1 MNKLFK
7 FFLTSAAISAA
18 LVGVVSCQKDFA
30 PDIESL
36 NKKVAELTQ
45 KLNDLQAGI
54 ASGEIVTNVTTTAG
68 GITVTTNKGTYNIT
82 NGKDGKDGTNGK
94 DGVDGKDGKDGKD
107 GANGKDGSVVT
118 IGENGNWF
126 IDGVDTGLAAA
137 GKDGKDGKDGVDGK
151 DGANGKDGVD
161 GKDGKDGV
169 DGKDGKDGKDGE
181 NGKDGKDGKDG
192 QNGEYY
198 VPNTETGFFTK
209 YTWDATKGEYV
220 ATPTEISFLKPGAIT
235 AVWDTVNN
243 QLIFSG
249 VEGKEGPVVISLL
262 AEVKSLVFMPNT
274 YIDGVEALVF
284 DNFHY
289 FPEVIKNL
297 TKDSAREYAVIDTV
311 KWLNPKTKKE
321 EWIKVDS
328 VDVQPAILAQY
339 HVNPTNADLSFLKE
353 GSSDFLSFVVVP
365 NANKIETKAKASE
378 DFAVTPIFK
387 SFENG
392 VLTVEVN
399 VVGTPADDEYLSVMA
414 LNIEKASGEFV
425 TSDYAMLQKNE
436 LDDLVIAF
444 KNSWA
449 KDNLAT
455 AGEAK
460 DAHLRR
466 ALKDEDFGWDFG
478 ISEIDDEAYIDDSEV
493 WTKDELDF
501 AEAQAVCD
509 ISVKYDSSIDLKTI
523 VAAHTLKATPND
535 KDKELTAADLERLGL
550 TFAFEVVKNYRI
562 GTKIDPSLTD
572 QADFVTLEDGVFTPK
587 VFSTAGVAAVGRTP
601 IIRVALKHGDDVV
614 SYAYLKV
621 FISNREDAD
630 FDAEYDF
637 DDTFGFACGTA
648 DSLLTTVQ
656 YMNEKVYNEVGLP
669 ALKFHALY
677 NLFDNAYMGPQIPNP
692 KKPSEM
698 IDPWV
703 NVGTV
708 EDIVNSESQGT
719 HILKWKISAED
730 AWKYAGKEIEHYVA
744 YYNNSEHAVK
754 AIIRL
759 VAKVDGI
766 QKEYNVLPAD
776 YISNFWNAE
785 KTATRYNV
793 AVPSSDKD
801 EDSTH
806 CVFVNEINYS
816 FETWRSDDEAVEKN
830 PDLEGLI
837 KLAPYVTRVDY
848 FFCNNGP
855 KVDGENTPHDLV
867 APKID
872 GKDVVFEI
880 VDDTVLTAQFAK
892 AAAWDTIAVINN
904 HPESLLNTITLNKK
918 SSLAK
923 ALLNT
928 KQLYVNIGAKG
939 YVCGDENKAVKISFN
954 GQDHFRADYVRPIN
968 ISDIARDNYIDGVS
982 YGEKGSYIRIED
994 LISPSDWRSELDSK
1008 KWIAG
1013 AEYGKNR
1020 QFSNYPNF
1028 WGYYGPFEV
1037 DVDLANVKCDLN
1049 GRIAAKPAYLQIDRK
1064 TYEDMADIITDKE
1077 VYKKL
1082 AKSNFGYITYK
1093 NNGQVISTA
1102 FNLFMNVTV
1111 KYGWGYIEVKDV
1123 KVPVSTTIEE

>member
-7 FFLTSAAISAA
+7 LFLTSAAISAA
-18 LVGVVSCQKDFA
+18 LVGAVSCQKDFA

-45 KLNDLQAGI
+45 KLTDLQTKIDAG
-54 ASGEIVTNVTTTAG
+54 EVVTNVTTTAG
-68 GITVTTNKGTYNIT
+68 GITVTTNKGTYNIV
-82 NGKDGKDGTNGK
+82 NGKDGKDGTNGTN
-94 DGVDGKDGKDGKD
+94 GTNGKDGKDGKD
-107 GANGKDGSVVT
+107 GSVVT
-118 IGENGNWF
+118 IGDNGNWF
-126 IDGVDTGLAAA
+126 IDGKDTGLAAA
-137 GKDGKDGKDGVDGK
+137 GK
-151 DGANGKDGVD
+151 N
-161 GKDGKDGV
+161 
-169 DGKDGKDGKDGE
+169 GE

-192 QNGEYY
+192 QNGVYY
-198 VPNTETGFFTK
+198 VPNPETGCFDK
-209 YTWDATKGEYV
+209 YTWDAEKGEYV
-220 ATPTEISFLKPGAIT
+220 KEATTISFVAPGAIT
-235 AVWDTVNN
+235 AVWDKENN
-243 QLIFSG
+243 QLVFKGI
-249 VEGKEGPVVISLL
+249 EGKDPYTISLL

-297 TKDSAREYAVIDTV
+297 TKDSEREYAVIDTV

-321 EWIKVDS
+321 EWVKVDS

-378 DFAVTPIFK
+378 DFAVTPVFK

-449 KDNLAT
+449 KENLAT
-455 AGEAK
+455 TGEAK

-466 ALKDEDFGWDFG
+466 ALKDDDLDWDFG
-478 ISEIDDEAYIDDSEV
+478 ISEKDDEAYIKDFEA
-493 WTKDELDF
+493 WTVGEMTLE
-501 AEAQAVCD
+501 EAQKTCD
-509 ISVKYDSSIDLKTI
+509 VSVKFDSSLDLKAI

-535 KDKELTAADLERLGL
+535 KDKELAAADLERLGL

-562 GTKIDPSLTD
+562 GTEIDPSLTD

-587 VFSTAGVAAVGRTP
+587 VFTTSGIAAVGRTP

-621 FISNREDAD
+621 FISNREQAD
-630 FDAEYDF
+630 FDAKYEF
-637 DDTFGFACGTA
+637 DDAFGFICNTGDT
-648 DSLLTTVQ
+648 LLTTVQ
-656 YMNEKVYNEVGLP
+656 YMNEKIYNEIGLP
-669 ALKFHALY
+669 AKEFHALY
-677 NLFDNAYMGPQIPNP
+677 DAFNDAYMGAQIPNP
-692 KKPSEM
+692 KKPGEM
-698 IDPWV
+698 MDPWV

-719 HILKWKISAED
+719 HILKWTVTAEE

-744 YYNNSEHAVK
+744 YYKNGTPELK

-759 VAKVDGI
+759 VGKVAPVA
-766 QKEYNVLPAD
+766 KEYNVLPAD

-793 AVPSSDKD
+793 AVGAFDT
-801 EDSTH
+801 DSIPAH

-816 FETWRSDDEAVEKN
+816 FETWRKDDEAVKKEGAV
-830 PDLEGLI
+830 EGLI
-837 KLAPYVTRVDY
+837 RLAPYITKVDY
-848 FFCNNGP
+848 FFCGT
-855 KVDGENTPHDLV
+855 KGHDIK

-872 GKDVVFEI
+872 GKDVEFKI
-880 VDDTVLTAQFAK
+880 LKDTVLTARVK
-892 AAAWDTIAVINN
+892 GAAAYDTIAVINN
-904 HPESLLNTITLNKK
+904 HPDELLNTITLNKE
-918 SSLAK
+918 SDLAK

-939 YVCGDENKAVKISFN
+939 YACGDPNKVVKITFN

-968 ISDIARDNYIDGVS
+968 ISNIAADKYIDGVS
-982 YGEKGSYIRIED
+982 YGEKGSYICVED
-994 LISPSDWRSELDSK
+994 LIAPSDWRSELDSK
-1008 KWIAG
+1008 KWISG
-1013 AEYGKNR
+1013 EYGKNR
-1020 QFSNYPNF
+1020 QFSNYPFF
-1028 WGYYGPFEV
+1028 WGFYGPFYV
-1037 DVDLANVKCDLN
+1037 DVDLANAKCDLN
-1049 GRIAAKPAYLQIDRK
+1049 GRVAAIPAYLQLARL
-1064 TYEDMADIITDKE
+1064 TYDQMKDVITTE
-1077 VYKKL
+1077 AEYKKL
-1082 AKSNFGYITYK
+1082 KKSEHDYITYK
-1093 NNGQVISTA
+1093 NNGQVITTA
-1102 FNLFMNVTV
+1102 FNLYLNVRV
-1111 KYGWGYIEVKDV
+1111 DYGWGSIVVNDI

>member
-18 LVGVVSCQKDFA
+18 LVGAVSCQKDFA

-45 KLNDLQAGI
+45 KLNDLQTKIDAG
-54 ASGEIVTNVTTTAG
+54 EVVTNVTTTAG
-68 GITVTTNKGTYNIT
+68 GITVTTNKGTYNIV
-82 NGKDGKDGTNGK
+82 NGKDGKDGTNGTN
-94 DGVDGKDGKDGKD
+94 GTDGKD
-107 GANGKDGSVVT
+107 GKDGSVVT
-118 IGENGNWF
+118 IGDNGNWF
-126 IDGVDTGLAAA
+126 IDGKDTGLAAA
-137 GKDGKDGKDGVDGK
+137 GK
-151 DGANGKDGVD
+151 D

-220 ATPTEISFLKPGAIT
+220 ASETTISFLKPGAIT
-235 AVWDTVNN
+235 AVWDKENN
-243 QLIFSG
+243 QLVFKGI
-249 VEGKEGPVVISLL
+249 EGKDPYTISLL

-289 FPEVIKNL
+289 WPNVIKNG
-297 TKDSAREYAVIDTV
+297 TKDSADEYAVIDTV
-311 KWLNPKTKKE
+311 KVKNKWV
-321 EWIKVDS
+321 KVDS

-353 GSSDFLSFVVVP
+353 GESDFLSFVVVP
-365 NANKIETKAKASE
+365 NAKKIETKAEASK
-378 DFAVTPIFK
+378 DFAVTPVFK

-392 VLTVEVN
+392 VLTVEVL
-399 VVGTPADDEYLSVMA
+399 VEGTPATEDLLSVMA
-414 LNIEKASGEFV
+414 LNIEKANGEFV

-436 LDDLVIAF
+436 LDNLVIAF

-449 KDNLAT
+449 KDNLAVL
-455 AGEAK
+455 GEAK

-466 ALKDEDFGWDFG
+466 ALKDDDLDYDFG
-478 ISEIDDEAYIDDSEV
+478 ISEIDDEAYIDDVEA
-493 WTKDELDF
+493 WTVGEMTLD
-501 AEAQAVCD
+501 EAQATCD
-509 ISVKYDSSIDLKTI
+509 VSVKYDSSLDLKKI
-523 VAAHTLKATPND
+523 VAAHTVAATAND
-535 KDKELTAADLERLGL
+535 KDAELIAADLERLGL
-550 TFAFEVVKNYRI
+550 TWSFEVVKNYRI
-562 GTKIDPSLTD
+562 GTEIDPSLTD

-587 VFSTAGVAAVGRTP
+587 VFTTSGIAAVGRTP

-614 SYAYLKV
+614 AYAYLKI
-621 FISNREDAD
+621 FISNREQAD
-630 FDAEYDF
+630 FDATYEF
-637 DDTFGFACGTA
+637 DDAFGFICFKGDT
-648 DSLLTTVQ
+648 LLTTVQ
-656 YMNEKVYNEVGLP
+656 YMNEKIYNEIGLP
-669 ALKFHALY
+669 AKEFHALY
-677 NLFDNAYMGPQIPNP
+677 DAFNDAYMGAQIPNP
-692 KKPSEM
+692 KKPGEM
-698 IDPWV
+698 MDPWV

-719 HILKWKISAED
+719 HILKWTVTAEE
-730 AWKYAGKEIEHYVA
+730 AWLYAGKDIEHYVA
-744 YYNNSEHAVK
+744 YYKDGTPELK

-759 VAKVDGI
+759 VGKVDPI
-766 QKEYNVLPAD
+766 AKEYNVLPAD
-776 YISNFWNAE
+776 YISNFWNAD

-793 AVPSSDKD
+793 AVGAFDT
-801 EDSTH
+801 DSIPEH

-816 FETWRSDDEAVEKN
+816 FETWRKDDEAVKEEGAV
-830 PDLEGLI
+830 EGLI
-837 KLAPYVTRVDY
+837 RLAPYITKVDY
-848 FFCNNGP
+848 FFCGT
-855 KVDGENTPHDLV
+855 KGHDIK

-872 GKDVVFEI
+872 GKDVEFKI
-880 VDDTVLTAQFAK
+880 LKDTVLTAK
-892 AAAWDTIAVINN
+892 VKGAAAYDTIAVINN
-904 HPESLLNTITLNKK
+904 HPDELLNTITLNKE
-918 SSLAK
+918 SDLAK

-939 YVCGDENKAVKISFN
+939 YACGDPNKVVKITFN

-968 ISDIARDNYIDGVS
+968 ISNIAADKYIDGVS

-1008 KWIAG
+1008 KWISG

-1020 QFSNYPNF
+1020 QFSNYPFF
-1028 WGYYGPFEV
+1028 WGFYGPFEV
-1037 DVDLANVKCDLN
+1037 EVDLENVKCDLN
-1049 GRIAAKPAYLQIDRK
+1049 GRVAAIPAYLQLARVAYD
-1064 TYEDMADIITDKE
+1064 DMDE
-1077 VYKKL
+1077 VVTKPEEYKKL
-1082 AKSNFGYITYK
+1082 KKTDFGYITYK

-1111 KYGWGYIEVKDV
+1111 KYGWGSIDV
-1123 KVPVSTTIEE
+1123 NDIKVPVSTTIEEN

>member
-18 LVGVVSCQKDFA
+18 LVGAVSCQKDFA

-45 KLNDLQAGI
+45 KLNDLQTKIDAG
-54 ASGEIVTNVTTTAG
+54 EVVTNVTTTAG
-68 GITVTTNKGTYNIT
+68 GITVTTNKGTYNIV
-82 NGKDGKDGTNGK
+82 NGKDGKDGTNGTNCT
-94 DGVDGKDGKDGKD
+94 DGKD
-107 GANGKDGSVVT
+107 GKDGSVVT
-118 IGENGNWF
+118 IGDNGNWF
-126 IDGVDTGLAAA
+126 IDGKDTGLAAA
-137 GKDGKDGKDGVDGK
+137 GK
-151 DGANGKDGVD
+151 D

-220 ATPTEISFLKPGAIT
+220 ASETTISFLKPGAIT
-235 AVWDTVNN
+235 AVWDKENN
-243 QLIFSG
+243 QLVFKGI
-249 VEGKEGPVVISLL
+249 EGKDPYVISLL

-284 DNFHY
+284 DNYHY

-297 TKDSAREYAVIDTV
+297 TKDSEREYAVIDTV

-365 NANKIETKAKASE
+365 NADMITTRAKASE
-378 DFAVTPIFK
+378 DFAVTPVFK

-399 VVGTPADDEYLSVMA
+399 VEGYPATDELISVMA
-414 LNIEKASGEFV
+414 LNIEKADGEFV

-449 KDNLAT
+449 KENLAT
-455 AGEAK
+455 TGEAK

-466 ALKDEDFGWDFG
+466 ALKDDDLDWDFG
-478 ISEIDDEAYIDDSEV
+478 ISEKDDEAYIKDFEA
-493 WTKDELDF
+493 WTVGEMTLE
-501 AEAQAVCD
+501 EAQKTCD
-509 ISVKYDSSIDLKTI
+509 VSVKFDSSLDLKAI

-535 KDKELTAADLERLGL
+535 KDKELTVAELERLGL

-562 GTKIDPSLTD
+562 GTEIDPSLTD

-587 VFSTAGVAAVGRTP
+587 VFSTSGIAAVGRTP

-621 FISNREDAD
+621 FISNREQAD

-637 DDTFGFACGTA
+637 EDEFGFACGTA
-648 DSLLTTVQ
+648 DSLLTTVE
-656 YMNEKVYNEVGLP
+656 YMNVKIYNEIGMPAKEFHGLYD
-669 ALKFHALY
+669 AF
-677 NLFDNAYMGPQIPNP
+677 NDAYMGAQIPNP
-692 KKPSEM
+692 KKPGEM
-698 IDPWV
+698 MDPWV

-719 HILKWKISAED
+719 HILKWKITAED
-730 AWKYAGKEIEHYVA
+730 AWKYAGEEIVHYVA
-744 YYNNSEHAVK
+744 YYKNGTDDLK
-754 AIIRL
+754 AIIKL
-759 VAKVDGI
+759 VAKVEGI
-766 QKEYNVLPAD
+766 QKEYNVLPAE
-776 YISNFWNAE
+776 YISNFWNE
-785 KTATRYNV
+785 DKTATRYNV
-793 AVPSSDKD
+793 AVPSFDKD
-801 EDSTH
+801 SIPEH

-816 FETWRSDDEAVEKN
+816 FETWRSDDEAVKKEGAVQ
-830 PDLEGLI
+830 GLI
-837 KLAPYVTRVDY
+837 KLAPYITRVEY
-848 FFCNNGP
+848 FFCGT
-855 KVDGENTPHDLV
+855 KGHDIK

-872 GKDVVFEI
+872 GKDVEFKI
-880 VDDTVLTAQFAK
+880 LKDTVLTAK
-892 AAAWDTIAVINN
+892 VKGAAAYDTIAVINN
-904 HPESLLNTITLNKK
+904 HPEKLLNTITLNKE
-918 SSLAK
+918 SDLAK

-928 KQLYVNIGAKG
+928 KQLYVNIGARG
-939 YVCGDENKAVKISFN
+939 FVCGDKNKQVKIKFN

-968 ISDIARDNYIDGVS
+968 ISNIAADKYIDGVS

-994 LISPSDWRSELDSK
+994 LISPADWRTELDQT
-1008 KWIAG
+1008 KWIPG

-1020 QFSNYPNF
+1020 QFKNYPNF
-1028 WGYYGPFEV
+1028 WKYYGPFEV

-1049 GRIAAKPAYLQIDRK
+1049 GRVAAIPAYLQLARVS
-1064 TYEDMADIITDKE
+1064 YEDMAKVITDPKAYE
-1077 VYKKL
+1077 KL
-1082 AKSNFGYITYK
+1082 AKTDFGYITYK
-1093 NNGQVISTA
+1093 NNGQVITTA

-1111 KYGWGYIEVKDV
+1111 KYGWGFITVEGV

>member
-18 LVGVVSCQKDFA
+18 LVGAVSCQKDFA

-45 KLNDLQAGI
+45 KLNDLQTKIDAG
-54 ASGEIVTNVTTTAG
+54 EVVTNVTTTAG
-68 GITVTTNKGTYNIT
+68 GITVTTNKGTYNIV
-82 NGKDGKDGTNGK
+82 NGKDGKDGTNGTN
-94 DGVDGKDGKDGKD
+94 GTDGKD
-107 GANGKDGSVVT
+107 GKDGSVVT
-118 IGENGNWF
+118 IGDNGNWF
-126 IDGVDTGLAAA
+126 IDGKDTGLAAA
-137 GKDGKDGKDGVDGK
+137 GK
-151 DGANGKDGVD
+151 D

-220 ATPTEISFLKPGAIT
+220 ASETTISFLKPGAIT
-235 AVWDTVNN
+235 AVWDKENN
-243 QLIFSG
+243 QLVFKGI
-249 VEGKEGPVVISLL
+249 EGKDPYVISLL

-365 NANKIETKAKASE
+365 NADMITTRAKASE
-378 DFAVTPIFK
+378 DFAVTPVFK

-399 VVGTPADDEYLSVMA
+399 VEGYPASDELISVMA
-414 LNIEKASGEFV
+414 LNIEKADGEFV

-449 KDNLAT
+449 KDNLAI

-466 ALKDEDFGWDFG
+466 ALKDDDLDWDFG

-493 WTKDELDF
+493 WTKDELEF
-501 AEAQAVCD
+501 EEAQAVCD

-621 FISNREDAD
+621 FISNRDQED

-637 DDTFGFACGTA
+637 EDTFGFACGTA

-677 NLFDNAYMGPQIPNP
+677 NQFDNAYMGPQIPNP

-744 YYNNSEHAVK
+744 YYNDSEPAVK

-776 YISNFWNAE
+776 YIANFWNEE

-793 AVPSSDKD
+793 AVPSFDKD
-801 EDSTH
+801 SIPEH

-816 FETWRSDDEAVEKN
+816 FETWRSDDEAVKKEGAVQ
-830 PDLEGLI
+830 GLI
-837 KLAPYVTRVDY
+837 KLAPYITRVEY
-848 FFCNNGP
+848 FFCGT
-855 KVDGENTPHDLV
+855 KGHDIK

-872 GKDVVFEI
+872 GKDVEFQI
-880 VDDTVLTAQFAK
+880 LKDTVLTAK
-892 AAAWDTIAVINN
+892 VKGAAAYDTIAVINN
-904 HPESLLNTITLNKK
+904 HPEKLLNTITLNKE
-918 SSLAK
+918 SDLAK

-928 KQLYVNIGAKG
+928 KQLYVNIGARG
-939 YVCGDENKAVKISFN
+939 FVCGDKNKEVKIKFN

-968 ISDIARDNYIDGVS
+968 ISNIAADKYIDGVS

-994 LISPSDWRSELDSK
+994 LIAPSDWRSELDSK
-1008 KWIAG
+1008 KWIPG

-1020 QFSNYPNF
+1020 QFKNYPNF
-1028 WGYYGPFEV
+1028 WKYYGPFEV

-1049 GRIAAKPAYLQIDRK
+1049 GRVAAIPAYLQLARVS
-1064 TYEDMADIITDKE
+1064 YEDMAKVITDPKAYE
-1077 VYKKL
+1077 KL
-1082 AKSNFGYITYK
+1082 AKTDFGYITYK

-1111 KYGWGYIEVKDV
+1111 KYGWGFITVEGV
-1123 KVPVSTTIEE
+1123 KVPVSTTIEED